1 MVPLNNPAGASNLKL
16 TFGMFDAGNDWW
28 WAVDNLAVGVP
39 PLASSV
45 SVNAY
50 AFTVTIIEALGKTV
64 NQGSITMDLDGT
76 PLTTG
81 VTVTPEPA
89 RYW

>member
-1 MVPLNNPAGASNLKL
+1 MVGRRQPRRRRA
-16 TFGMFDAGNDWW
+16 
-28 WAVDNLAVGVP
+28 AV
-39 PLASSV
+39 ASSV

-64 NQGSITMDLDGT
+64 NQGSISMDLDGT

-81 VTVTPEPA
+81 VTVTPGTGKVLVTYNQLPRCSPRA
-89 RYW
+89 RYTR